1 MSLVESYLDLP
12 YEQRWDRLKPAIVK
26 IYLEERAT
34 LAELSERMASD
45 LGFKAEIHQYRYQ
58 FKKWGIKK
66 RTTTVEKEAVITA
79 LGKRRR
85 QHGVGTSNVQ
95 LEQGNWPKSVDKKQ
109 LKRHINDSI
118 RKEKPVSLRP
128 GIRNLPYSA
137 LVRKLGGHAHDN
149 PSPLSGGPQTPA
161 YLSVSSPQ
169 NQNVNGS
176 PQEGMSPTTQLVH
189 RKVLIDRAQLLLD
202 GREFELMKQMSS
214 DERRITANWLHDF
227 WMFAFVTTKYWG
239 KGPQEWTL
247 PLIEAKTLAGIAR
260 DLPPDHPSG
269 SRELD
274 HARSPSM
281 ATAVISPPTQLC
293 NWSIH
298 YLERMKYEAIRSWPS
313 DPAEH
318 KEQDIEDESTW
329 QEWSPNY
336 GRDLT
341 STITQGLQTNEFT
354 KCQTE
359 DLPLAVDSIVNT
371 LSGSTKDA
379 KVEAIGFAIMSRNI
393 GAFFDLLDDED
404 VNWEALREI
413 SPFHLAAK
421 FLDGSKACCGMMS
434 ALVERLEDVNSI
446 GVSYTDHSG
455 LTVLD
460 ALFISILRSHT
471 SVEASVLGATFATTG
486 LFSEGS
492 DVDICGR
499 WDADSPCIRLL
510 RATGEAFI
518 PHEWKHIFCHTSSQT
533 VCHCITSIFMR
544 NWGPNINT
552 ASGLFQRRCQCGL
565 ELKLGPL
572 HAFVFVAFH
581 LANSGMPGETLF
593 GMLAC
598 LVCLITLKADP
609 CLSAQISIE
618 AVLGLGETEKC
629 QHRSFNAADLAS
641 AVPGDVV
648 SKWTPEVQ
656 LGWEAIKELLK
667 YRVTRAR
674 NSDVDTTNGLSV
686 SSRTPRGV
694 THDYEHCIDE
704 YDDDI
709 SEPEDDS
716 CRHGIHESERADNTR
731 LVECGDQ
738 RLGTIWAA
746 IQVELLTYRRLE
758 VGDTW
763 LSSMFDMRNV
773 VEGLRATDDSV
784 LMRMVDCRGKDA
796 FQRFSR
802 CGLFLEARD
811 PGCARRE
818 EACASYFANLDDW
831 MRTNFIQ
838 ARTSFWDM
846 L

>member
-1 MSLVESYLDLP
+1 MSLAESYLDLP
-12 YEQRWDRLKPAIVK
+12 YEQRWDHLKSTIVK
-26 IYLEERAT
+26 IYLEERVT
-34 LAELSERMASD
+34 LAELSERMVSD
-45 LGFKAEIHQYRYQ
+45 FGFKAETHQYRYQ

-85 QHGVGTSNVQ
+85 QHGIGTSNVQ
-95 LEQGNWPKSVDKKQ
+95 LEQGDWLKPVDKKQ

-128 GIRNLPYSA
+128 GIFLSRNLPYSA

-169 NQNVNGS
+169 DQNVNSS

-189 RKVLIDRAQLLLD
+189 KKVLIDRAQLFLD

-214 DERRITANWLHDF
+214 GEKRAIANWLHDF
-227 WMFAFVTTKYWG
+227 WMFSFVTTKYWG

-247 PLIEAKTLAGIAR
+247 PLIEAKTLAGVIR
-260 DLPPDHPSG
+260 DLPTDHLSG
-269 SRELD
+269 SWELD
-274 HARSPSM
+274 HARSPSI
-281 ATAVISPPTQLC
+281 ATTVISPPTQLC

-298 YLERMKYEAIRSWPS
+298 YREQIEYDAIRSRS
-313 DPAEH
+313 SSPAEH
-318 KEQDIEDESTW
+318 KEQDLEDESTW
-329 QEWSPNY
+329 QDWDPNY

-354 KCQTE
+354 KYQTE
-359 DLPLAVDSIVNT
+359 DLPLAVDCIVNT
-371 LSGSTKDA
+371 ATGSIKYA
-379 KVEAIGFAIMSRNI
+379 KVEAIGFAIMARNVN
-393 GAFFDLLDDED
+393 ALLDLIDED
-404 VNWEALREI
+404 DSNWESLRGI

-421 FLDGSKACCGMMS
+421 FLDGSKACCAVMS
-434 ALVERLEDVNSI
+434 SLVNRLQDENSI
-446 GVSYTDHSG
+446 GVNYTDHSG

-471 SVEASVLGATFATTG
+471 SIEASALGSTFSAPG
-486 LFSEGS
+486 LFSEGI

-518 PHEWKHIFCHTSSQT
+518 PHEWKHIFCHTSAQA
-533 VCHCITSIFMR
+533 VCHCITALFMNFWR
-544 NWGPNINT
+544 PNINT

-598 LVCLITLKADP
+598 LVCLLTLKADP

-618 AVLGLGETEKC
+618 AVLRVGETEKC
-629 QHRSFNAADLAS
+629 QHRSYNAADLAS
-641 AVPGDVV
+641 AVPGHVV
-648 SKWTPEVQ
+648 SAWTPEVQ
-656 LGWEAIKELLK
+656 LGWEAIKELLN
-667 YRVTRAR
+667 YRVMRAQLLR
-674 NSDVDTTNGLSV
+674 TNTTNGLSA
-686 SSRTPRGV
+686 SLKPL
-694 THDYEHCIDE
+694 HDRFCPHEIHR
-704 YDDDI
+704 
-709 SEPEDDS
+709 SLEP
-716 CRHGIHESERADNTR
+716 
-731 LVECGDQ
+731 LVECGDR

-746 IQVELLTYRRLE
+746 IQVELLTYRRIE
-758 VGDTW
+758 VEDPW

-773 VEGLRATDDSV
+773 IDGLRATDDSV
-784 LMRMVDCRGKDA
+784 LMHIVKCRGEDS
-796 FQRFSR
+796 FLPFSH
-802 CGLFLEARD
+802 CGLFLNAD
-811 PGCARRE
+811 HPGCVRRE

-831 MRTNFIQ
+831 KRTNFMHATIKF
-838 ARTSFWDM
+838 RIGY
-846 L
+846 